1 MTTPITAPCN
11 ALWLD
16 PFQPAGERERD
27 CLADAGLKLL
37 PVRTLDDLRQALKTA
52 HVVVVRL
59 VGDTSLLTDVKQL
72 IQAFKPNIP
81 VFCRTDRQAF
91 DLGIEA
97 MQLGACH
104 VLAFDDFSEESWR
117 LAQAYLAKAQAAQ
130 TALSAS
136 FGHADKA
143 AHSANAS
150 DVASC
155 ESARC
160 GSRNEQDAG
169 SLASAQANSLQ
180 PKTFVFV
187 DPLSQKLVALA
198 QRVAQAQVTTLVTG
212 PTGSGKEVLATVIH
226 EASARAAGPFVS
238 LNCGAIPEQLMEDML
253 FGHEK
258 GAYTGAVREHKGIFE
273 QAQGGTVFLDEIGEL
288 PLGLQAK
295 LLRVLQERKVTRLG
309 GSQEIALDFRLVAA
323 TNRDLKK
330 AMVDREFR
338 EDLYFRIS
346 TFRLSI
352 PALRQRPGDILPLV
366 AHILSRHCADDD
378 LKRLSLSAQQALL
391 AYHWPGN
398 VRELENVIQR
408 ALVFCMGDT
417 IEADHLVFDDLEF
430 QAERESPAAAAPY
443 SFVSSF
449 APVNG
454 AAGSSRAA
462 GAVGAVGMNGLNGLN
477 GDSGCNGHHSHD
489 HNAAPMTP
497 AYAEHSHTSL
507 AHLGRDTDPRKQTQA
522 APDALASESAVAC
535 SAAEHHLHEPATDA
549 PRALAEVHDI
559 SAAVFSGSDP
569 IRLPD
574 LVKTNEKKM
583 ILAAIE
589 ASPTRAEA
597 ARRLG
602 ISPRT
607 LRYKM
612 AQLKMAGAA

>member
-117 LAQAYLAKAQAAQ
+117 LAQAYLEKAQAAQ

-150 DVASC
+150 DAASC
-155 ESARC
+155 ESAR
-160 GSRNEQDAG
+160 SSTRNEQDPG
-169 SLASAQANSLQ
+169 SPAPAQANTLQ

-352 PALRQRPGDILPLV
+352 PALRHRPGDILPLV
-366 AHILSRHCADDD
+366 AHILSRHCADAD

-430 QAERESPAAAAPY
+430 QAERESPVAAAQY
-443 SFVSSF
+443 SFASSF

-454 AAGSSRAA
+454 AGGASRAGS
-462 GAVGAVGMNGLNGLN
+462 VNGVN
-477 GDSGCNGHHSHD
+477 GDSGSNGHYAHD

-507 AHLGRDTDPRKQTQA
+507 AHLGRDTDPRKQTHAASDPQA
-522 APDALASESAVAC
+522 AESAVAC
-535 SAAEHHLHEPATDA
+535 ITAEPHLHETPTDA

>member
-1 MTTPITAPCN
+1 MTTPVNAPCN

-117 LAQAYLAKAQAAQ
+117 LAQAYLEKAQAAQ
-130 TALSAS
+130 AAPFAS
-136 FGHADKA
+136 CGHAA
-143 AHSANAS
+143 QASHTANAS
-150 DVASC
+150 DPAPG

-160 GSRNEQDAG
+160 SPRSEQDPG
-169 SLASAQANSLQ
+169 GQASAQANSLQ
-180 PKTFVFV
+180 PRTFVFV

-366 AHILSRHCADDD
+366 AHILSRHCADAD

-408 ALVFCMGDT
+408 ALVFCLGDT
-417 IEADHLVFDDLEF
+417 IEAEHLAFDDLDD
-430 QAERESPAAAAPY
+430 QAEHDVPTVAARLSYA
-443 SFVSSF
+443 SSF

-454 AAGSSRAA
+454 AGGVIGAGGVNGVNGTNGASGTNGSNGHSVHDHSAGLMNPGYAAHSHFLPAQPRTDADSRVEARAA
-462 GAVGAVGMNGLNGLN
+462 V
-477 GDSGCNGHHSHD
+477 
-489 HNAAPMTP
+489 
-497 AYAEHSHTSL
+497 
-507 AHLGRDTDPRKQTQA
+507 
-522 APDALASESAVAC
+522 ASEAAAC
-535 SAAEHHLHEPATDA
+535 IGAEPHLHDAATDA
-549 PRALAEVHDI
+549 PRALAEVHEI

>member
-1 MTTPITAPCN
+1 VTTPVTAPCN

-27 CLADAGLKLL
+27 CLANAGLKLL

-81 VFCRTDRQAF
+81 VFCRTDRQSF

-117 LAQAYLAKAQAAQ
+117 LAQAYLEKAQAAQ
-130 TALSAS
+130 ADPFAS
-136 FGHADKA
+136 LNHAA
-143 AHSANAS
+143 QAPHTANAS
-150 DVASC
+150 DAAPG

-160 GSRNEQDAG
+160 GPRNEQDPG
-169 SLASAQANSLQ
+169 SLASAQANGLQ

-198 QRVAQAQVTTLVTG
+198 QRVAQANVTTLLSG

-309 GSQEIALDFRLVAA
+309 GSQEIVIDFRLVAA

-366 AHILSRHCADDD
+366 AHILSRHCADAD

-408 ALVFCMGDT
+408 ALVFCLGDT
-417 IEADHLVFDDLEF
+417 IESEHLVFDDLEF
-430 QAERESPAAAAPY
+430 QAERDAPAAAAQY
-443 SFVSSF
+443 SYASFVV
-449 APVNG
+449 PVNG
-454 AAGSSRAA
+454 AAGASGLGGTGGA
-462 GAVGAVGMNGLNGLN
+462 GGVNGVNGTN
-477 GDSGCNGHHSHD
+477 GINGSNGHSVHD
-489 HNAAPMTP
+489 HSVGFMNPGHAAHSYTQP
-497 AYAEHSHTSL
+497 APVRTDADSRVEAHT
-507 AHLGRDTDPRKQTQA
+507 AV
-522 APDALASESAVAC
+522 ASETAMAC
-535 SAAEHHLHEPATDA
+535 VAAEPHLREPATDA
-549 PRALAEVHDI
+549 PRALAEVHEI